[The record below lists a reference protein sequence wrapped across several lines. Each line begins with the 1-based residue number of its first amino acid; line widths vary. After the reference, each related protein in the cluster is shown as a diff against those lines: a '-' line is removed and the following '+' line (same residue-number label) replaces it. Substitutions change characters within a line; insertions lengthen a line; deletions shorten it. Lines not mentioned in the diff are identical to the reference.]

1 MAVLLAPSVGHF
13 SFVSMAGLPHEF
25 ALFRLQVIGRLH
37 VLADLAARTL
47 TPIARPMWWLD
58 PRDEATFTI
67 HDQFALGDDFIV
79 APVVERG
86 ATTRNIYLTQGVW
99 RDPFAEVGHHALGQ
113 AYSLGDGADSAKPL
127 PPSRDAQKA
136 SKAHLLFRDMSQ
148 AIRVAHAHWED
159 LWALPAQSMTQ

>member
-1 MAVLLAPSVGHF
+1 MLLAPSVGHF

-25 ALFRLQVIGRLH
+25 ALCRLQVIGRLH

-113 AYSLGDGADSAKPL
+113 AYSLGNGAGQRKAPYLLHEMRKKPAKRICCSGTCHELSESPML
-127 PPSRDAQKA
+127 TGRTCG
-136 SKAHLLFRDMSQ
+136 
-148 AIRVAHAHWED
+148 
-159 LWALPAQSMTQ
+159 ALPA